1 MCSCNQM
8 QWLLVVH
15 TLVLVLALSFWTVLT
30 AVVVKGNFLL
40 VHVAGL
46 STATEVTMKMLE
58 LGVKVDLY
66 V

>member
-8 QWLLVVH
+8 QWLLAVL
-15 TLVLVLALSFWTVLT
+15 TLVLVLVLSFWTVLT

-46 STATEVTMKMLE
+46 STATEVTMRMLE

>member
-1 MCSCNQM
+1 MAFSNAHFGAGVGAIY
-8 QWLLVVH
+8 LDGV
-15 TLVLVLALSFWTVLT
+15 A
-30 AVVVKGNFLL
+30 AEVVKGVFLH

-46 STATEVTMKMLE
+46 STVTEVTMTMLE

>member
-1 MCSCNQM
+1 M
-8 QWLLVVH
+8 QWLLAVL
-15 TLVLVLALSFWTVLT
+15 TLVLVLVLSFWTVLT

-46 STATEVTMKMLE
+46 STVTEVTIRMLE
-58 LGVKVDLY
+58 LGVKVDSY